1 MAKGPK
7 GEYRSADPLKS
18 GVTVMR
24 IALGD
29 LTEEENR
36 RVAEEVKR
44 LAKAR
49 GKPPRKRPK

>member
-1 MAKGPK
+1 
-7 GEYRSADPLKS
+7 
-18 GVTVMR
+18 MR

-49 GKPPRKRPK
+49 GKSPRKRPK